1 MSYLV
6 PKDCALDS
14 TYQFCTSFQRA
25 WSRLCDLQA
34 DGSGYCC
41 KRRCRSAF
49 VAVDVGQGFVKA
61 EQSGWLFLSGWLC
74 LVRSGDA
81 RRPRPTRHRVGCR
94 RRRSYMT
101 FSYIC
106 IHPEEMRLPNTQR
119 WWCLGSDR
127 QWGAS
132 TNYVSGKR
140 SCSWSRP
147 PVQQV
152 HTRMHTTHTASGRA
166 SKALECSHGYAS
178 QHDQAITAQCSSCKA
193 KCVKSRDAFPLKFD
207 LLYPANYCRPLVP
220 LSSPGLSCLLRSYRS
235 KLCVCS
241 TAFHFIHIFTAKL
254 SSCRHRNSL

>member
-1 MSYLV
+1 MV

-152 HTRMHTTHTASGRA
+152 HTRMHTTHTQQVAGQAKHSSAVTGMPHNTIRLSPRNA
-166 SKALECSHGYAS
+166 QVARRSVSSLEMPFH
-178 QHDQAITAQCSSCKA
+178 SS
-193 KCVKSRDAFPLKFD
+193 ST
-207 LLYPANYCRPLVP
+207 
-220 LSSPGLSCLLRSYRS
+220 
-235 KLCVCS
+235 CS
-241 TAFHFIHIFTAKL
+241 TLQIIADH
-254 SSCRHRNSL
+254 